1 MLIPPLGEKVI
12 FVEPKISELKN
23 LSVEK
28 QTIVTCSKKVAV
40 FENTFLVVG
49 DNFDNFAIQSHS

>member
-23 LSVEK
+23 MLVEK

-40 FENTFLVVG
+40 LEDTFLVIG
-49 DNFDNFAIQSHS
+49 EKFWQFFI